1 MGPQIDMKKTKDV
14 TVKVRM
20 SSEDKRRLQRYAKA
34 KQISLSYA
42 VRQGVDL
49 YMESYK

>member
-1 MGPQIDMKKTKDV
+1 MSKTKNV